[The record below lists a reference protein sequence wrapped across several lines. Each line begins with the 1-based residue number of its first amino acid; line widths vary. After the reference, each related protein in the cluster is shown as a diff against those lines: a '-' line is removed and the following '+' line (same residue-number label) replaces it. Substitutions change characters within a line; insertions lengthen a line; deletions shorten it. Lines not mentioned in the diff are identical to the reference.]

1 MDSTPLV
8 KVNNLSFSYPDANP
22 IFKNFDLTIQ
32 SGEFIALLGSNGS
45 GKSTLSRV
53 IIGLVDEENITEG
66 NVEKNGK
73 ISMVFQNPERQF
85 VGATVEDDIA
95 FGLENLKIPTEQMPQ
110 IINQALKMVDMQ
122 DYKQRPVEN
131 LSGGQ
136 QQRVAVA
143 STIVLNPNL
152 IIFDEATSMLDP
164 DGRSRILELIK
175 QLQIDNPKL
184 AIIMITHN
192 MDEAAQTDRTIILN
206 DGEIVA
212 DGKTKTIL
220 NDINLLEQN
229 NLQLTTVNQFKTE
242 LIKVGID
249 LPLKIQESNSIEEI
263 SAWLSDLNK

>member
-8 KVNNLSFSYPDANP
+8 KVNNLSFSYPGANP

-164 DGRSRILELIK
+164 DGRSQILELIK

-212 DGKTKTIL
+212 DGKTQIIL
-220 NDINLLEQN
+220 NDIDLLEQN

-242 LIKVGID
+242 LIKAGMD